1 MARKL
6 INSQIS
12 NFRTYKMYERQFL
25 TLAENVFIID
35 KLDPFVDMSYVNK
48 ILVEQGAIAFFYDE
62 EIKKLLALPFVSIG
76 DLDMYG
82 RPNEIRVLGLN
93 GYQRTLKKNEYVIM
107 YDNNGR
113 YPLFY
118 DILQYAERISLCSRV
133 IDVNL
138 AQMKTPRF
146 WKTKAENEKTVKD
159 LVNNVDGYEN
169 VILTYKNLDLDD
181 TTVILNP
188 APYIADKVDVE
199 KDKLYNEFLRLI
211 GVANLS
217 YQKKERNITDEIKAM
232 QGGTIAS
239 RFSRFEPRK
248 KAIDEIREKFGIE
261 LEVKYYD
268 GIPSSVEEFEE
279 SIPKEEEVS
288 DVEI

>member
-1 MARKL
+1 
-6 INSQIS
+6 
-12 NFRTYKMYERQFL
+12 
-25 TLAENVFIID
+25 
-35 KLDPFVDMSYVNK
+35 
-48 ILVEQGAIAFFYDE
+48 
-62 EIKKLLALPFVSIG
+62 
-76 DLDMYG
+76 
-82 RPNEIRVLGLN
+82 
-93 GYQRTLKKNEYVIM
+93 M

-118 DILQYAERISLCSRV
+118 DVLQYAERISLCSRV

-146 WKTKAENEKTVKD
+146 WKTKQENEKTVKD

-169 VILTYKNLDLDD
+169 VIITYKNLDLDD

-188 APYIADKVDVE
+188 APYIADKVDIE

-248 KAIDEIREKFGIE
+248 KAVDEIRDKFGID
-261 LEVKYYD
+261 LKVKYYD
-268 GIPSSVEEFEE
+268 GIPSSVEELEE
-279 SIPKEEEVS
+279 SLNENEEEV
-288 DVEI
+288 DENVMEI